1 MGLPGLEVAGTLV
14 SHVSSWVYQERKHEE
29 VLVFCFFFCFS
40 LEEGESGTPASS
52 NMAGILIA
60 DRRFF
65 LLSRVLTRCL

>member
-1 MGLPGLEVAGTLV
+1 MLV

-29 VLVFCFFFCFS
+29 VLGFFVFVFFF

-52 NMAGILIA
+52 NMADILMT
-60 DRRFF
+60 DRLFL